1 MALDNM
7 HVNTNLDG
15 DRSKNPKF
23 HFQECPFIPQN
34 NLRLRKN
41 FIDEHTYKYYHIN
54 FTDKICNSNKDI
66 LNINFTNADNKKQER
81 DINNKN
87 SMHIY
92 HNKQKYDRKNKI
104 YEKEEEINTGT
115 RSDDFENRTH
125 ESEENLINHGRGKE
139 KLLNPR
145 KIICDV
151 MKSETQEDGKHFIR
165 LNKEE
170 LTLDRKCFNVSKKCD
185 VSFAEMNES
194 FQTGDE
200 DEFMLSAKITVTTDI
215 SHQKHCEHQIFP
227 GQKSKVDK
235 IIDCKHDSQSNIVQN
250 NVPSN
255 LRSKNYTSFVK
266 NKTKQDENIQAP
278 LVLENENVITGSTTG
293 TWPGARLCAQMK
305 INKNFGTLQEA
316 EEIKKLFGERDTN
329 SKIND
334 LYEEEQFLYDPE
346 SKEVSH
352 SILTRSRSSN
362 FLEYL
367 NQIKNTTLNIKPHNE
382 LQLIRSG
389 SLENIPPFKSRDEK
403 KNVSSQDKST
413 LTKTTARVQSEAS
426 SLDISQD
433 INVQVKPKE
442 SVSNKKLLII
452 ESNKVNLLPSNK
464 LNDVTPTVYP
474 KLEINNETQTLRSQ
488 ERFDQIKST
497 TLPSV
502 HKRPELQKRYFY
514 NEFKTYKRKT
524 ICFDDIPS
532 SDQVK
537 SNKDKFEKIFSK
549 IIDRKSTDAT
559 DQTTMDIKTQV
570 PERGDYSG
578 NLIKSNQ
585 RFVSEDN
592 ICLQEKTTKEKEYF
606 SRNNISNYLN
616 EDSCQFQNLDG
627 DSQNSLMKMKFA
639 HLKQKT
645 EDKLDSKDFI
655 FTLKSKTGSV
665 DNLSTKEFNNYL
677 MKAKYLIKNKTINI
691 SEENLCENFPTTTH
705 SSANVQNFNHGTN
718 IEKVIPIP
726 PGRELRANEN
736 RSATIPFKKNYNKY
750 IHILK
755 QPGRRIQT
763 LKKELLRENNK
774 RNEVMDNKNVPNK
787 IEQKDEKGESNKTN
801 TEDSSNS
808 EIAMDNIS
816 SDSDTL
822 ESFGRP
828 ISEEVLSKIRECGT
842 SITYFGGKVISRKY
856 GPMCSPMT
864 MTILNEIKQYM
875 SVLNEHF
882 HKPRDEG
889 REI

>member
-1 MALDNM
+1 
-7 HVNTNLDG
+7 
-15 DRSKNPKF
+15 
-23 HFQECPFIPQN
+23 
-34 NLRLRKN
+34 
-41 FIDEHTYKYYHIN
+41 
-54 FTDKICNSNKDI
+54 
-66 LNINFTNADNKKQER
+66 
-81 DINNKN
+81 
-87 SMHIY
+87 
-92 HNKQKYDRKNKI
+92 
-104 YEKEEEINTGT
+104 
-115 RSDDFENRTH
+115 
-125 ESEENLINHGRGKE
+125 
-139 KLLNPR
+139 
-145 KIICDV
+145 
-151 MKSETQEDGKHFIR
+151 
-165 LNKEE
+165 
-170 LTLDRKCFNVSKKCD
+170 
-185 VSFAEMNES
+185 MNES

-215 SHQKHCEHQIFP
+215 SHQKHCEHQIFS

-389 SLENIPPFKSRDEK
+389 SLDNIPPFKSRDEK

-433 INVQVKPKE
+433 INVQVKSKE

-452 ESNKVNLLPSNK
+452 ESNKVNLLPSNNK

-606 SRNNISNYLN
+606 SRNNVSNYLN

-627 DSQNSLMKMKFA
+627 
-639 HLKQKT
+639 
-645 EDKLDSKDFI
+645 
-655 FTLKSKTGSV
+655 
-665 DNLSTKEFNNYL
+665 
-677 MKAKYLIKNKTINI
+677 
-691 SEENLCENFPTTTH
+691 
-705 SSANVQNFNHGTN
+705 
-718 IEKVIPIP
+718 
-726 PGRELRANEN
+726 
-736 RSATIPFKKNYNKY
+736 
-750 IHILK
+750 
-755 QPGRRIQT
+755 RRIQT
-763 LKKELLRENNK
+763 LKKELLQENNK
-774 RNEVMDNKNVPNK
+774 RNEVVDNKNVPNK